1 MKSVALGSR
10 AHLTEIHM
18 LAINRTRRAF
28 SLIEL
33 VIVVVILGIIGAIA
47 IPRMSRGAEGAAD
60 SSLVA
65 DLAVLRNAIDLY
77 QAEHGGVY
85 PPAADIEDALT
96 LYSNI
101 EGDDFGAKDATR
113 IYGPYLRKVPTIK
126 VGSAKGARTITAT
139 DGEAGA
145 AWVYTEATGHIH
157 ANIAAGE
164 ADARGIDYRDY

>member
-1 MKSVALGSR
+1 MSGRNIA
-10 AHLTEIHM
+10 
-18 LAINRTRRAF
+18 RRAF

-65 DLAVLRNAIDLY
+65 DLAVLRNAIDLF

-96 LYSNI
+96 QYSDVT
-101 EGDDFGAKDATR
+101 GTDFGAKSSDR
-113 IYGPYLRKVPTIK
+113 IYGPYLRKVPVLK
-126 VGSAKGARTITAT
+126 VGSSKGRSAISAT
-139 DGEAGA
+139 DGDATAGWIYDEDTA
-145 AWVYTEATGHIH
+145 HIF
-157 ANIAAGE
+157 ANIPAGE
-164 ADARGIDYRDY
+164 SDARGVDYRAY

>member
-1 MKSVALGSR
+1 
-10 AHLTEIHM
+10 M
-18 LAINRTRRAF
+18 LAMNRVRRAF

-85 PPAADIEDALT
+85 PPADDIEDALT
-96 LYSNI
+96 QYSNAT
-101 EGDDFGAKDATR
+101 GDSFGAKTSEL
-113 IYGPYLRKVPTIK
+113 IYGPYLRKLPTLK
-126 VGSAKGARTITAT
+126 VGTTKGAKTITET

-145 AWVYTEATGHIH
+145 GWVYNETTGHIF
-157 ANIAAGE
+157 ANIPAGE
-164 ADARGIDYRDY
+164 TDARGVAYRDY